1 MWFVSLLRSLTPLRS
16 PQGRARQRPRAPR
29 FRPQF
34 DCLEDRCV
42 PSTLTVT
49 STADSGPGTLRADI
63 AAAQP
68 GDTIVFSPS
77 LAGQTITLTSGELVV
92 NKSLTIQGPGAGQLA
107 ISGNQASRVFDVVGA
122 TTNVTLSGLTITQGN
137 SGGANGGFGG
147 GILDNG
153 ATLTVSGCTLSAN
166 GLANEGGAI
175 CNLNGVL
182 TVSGCTLS
190 GNRATE
196 GGAIDNGSGNSG
208 GSATV
213 TNCTLSGNFASSE
226 GGAIVNG
233 TTGAMT
239 VTGCTL
245 SDNTSQGVGGGID
258 NWGTLS
264 VTNSTLS
271 GNSAIGPDGSGNQNL
286 GGAVYTI
293 GYVTGKKNHTVV
305 TGAMTMTGCTVT
317 GNSAYYG
324 GGYYNASS
332 SAIPLTINDN
342 TLADNSCIYGTSA
355 GYASYIYYGP
365 WQGSGNTVTYV

>member
-16 PQGRARQRPRAPR
+16 PQGRARHRPRAPR
-29 FRPQF
+29 FRPQL

-49 STADSGPGTLRADI
+49 STADSGPGSLRADI

-68 GDTIVFSPS
+68 GDTINFASS
-77 LAGQTITLTSGELVV
+77 LNGQTITLTSGELVV

-107 ISGNQASRVFDVVGA
+107 ISGNQASRVFDVVGG
-122 TTNVTLSGLTITQGN
+122 TTNVTLSGLTITQG
-137 SGGANGGFGG
+137 
-147 GILDNG
+147 D
-153 ATLTVSGCTLSAN
+153 
-166 GLANEGGAI
+166 GLGGAI
-175 CNLNGVL
+175 YNDNGVL

-190 GNRATE
+190 GNRAME
-196 GGAIDNGSGNSG
+196 GGAIDNSG

-213 TNCTLSGNFASSE
+213 TNCTLSGNVATSG
-226 GGAIVNG
+226 GGAIDNTG
-233 TTGAMT
+233 TMT

-271 GNSAIGPDGSGNQNL
+271 GNSAIGPEGSSNYNL

-293 GYVTGKKNHTVV
+293 GYVTVTGKKNHTVTAV
-305 TGAMTMTGCTVT
+305 TGAMTMTGCNVT

-332 SAIPLTINDN
+332 SAIPLTINN
-342 TLADNSCIYGTSA
+342 NAFSDNSCIYGTSA
-355 GYASYIYYGP
+355 VYAPYIYYGP